1 MSIVTRIR
9 TGLSEY
15 EWEKFWAKAVSTPGY
30 QIQALAVGLEEWRDA
45 VVAEGKNRQSI
56 ERAYS
61 GRRISLRS
69 GVLQVIR
76 EVLGDPVAA

>member
-1 MSIVTRIR
+1 MILLTRIR

-15 EWEKFWAKAVSTPGY
+15 EWEKAWAQAVSTPGL
-30 QIQALAVGLEEWRDA
+30 QVHALALGLEAWREN
-45 VVAEGKNRQSI
+45 VVAEGKNRQFI

-61 GRRISLRS
+61 GKRLSLRG

-76 EVLGDPVAA
+76 EVLTEPIAA